1 MCYHGACMHQMSPE
15 GGIDM
20 AQEAYPIT
28 YGVLGLLAF
37 WGPLSGYDMKRLF
50 DHILAP
56 MWGAAQS
63 QIYKELRRMKDFGWV
78 EMEREEQEARPDRK
92 VYSVTERGRIALREW
107 QAQEPEV
114 FQLRDE
120 LLLKVLFGTF
130 AAPGDIAQ
138 HLRASL
144 SEHEMRLLAYRQN
157 EHMLPTQGSYPRHNR
172 RPDPYTT
179 TQNEDP
185 YFALVNRFAIDF
197 ENMYIRWL
205 SDALEELE
213 RTPPSDTLS

>member
-1 MCYHGACMHQMSPE
+1 LEEKRQAE
-15 GGIDM
+15 RGISM
-20 AQEAYPIT
+20 EQEAYPIT

-50 DHILAP
+50 DHTLAP

-63 QIYKELRRMKDFGWV
+63 QIYKELRRMKELGWV

-92 VYSVTERGRIALREW
+92 VYSMTEQGQAALRKW
-107 QAQEPEV
+107 QAQPPEV

-138 HLRASL
+138 NLRTSIAL
-144 SEHEMRLLAYRQN
+144 HEMRLLAYRQN
-157 EHMLPTQGSYPRHNR
+157 EHHIPTRGTFPQNNR
-172 RPDPYTT
+172 RPNPYTAESE
-179 TQNEDP
+179 EDP
-185 YFALVNRFAIDF
+185 YFALITRFAIDF
-197 ENMYIRWL
+197 EKTYIRWL
-205 SDALEELE
+205 YEALEMVEQNQSSSSPGE
-213 RTPPSDTLS
+213 SQQQS